1 MNRQNRVVSRLVFTL
16 LSVFAVTATYAE
28 QPNILLIVTDD
39 QRPDTIHALGN
50 NEIRTPTLDRFVK
63 EGMTFT
69 QAITAIPI
77 CVASRA
83 ELLTGRDGLLNGKSN
98 FGFAP
103 KDDVPHLATTLHEAG
118 YETCY
123 VGKWHTSGRPST
135 HGYETVEGLYSSG
148 GGKFPL
154 TVPKDWKGMD
164 VTGYRGWVF
173 QTDDR
178 KIFPEKGVGLTA
190 DISDDFT
197 DAAIQFLNR
206 RTKRPFFLHVNYTAP
221 HDPLFRPDGYEEN
234 YHADSMKL
242 PPNFKS
248 EHPFDHGNAGG
259 RDEVLY
265 SFPRT
270 PEQTRAGLAV
280 YYSVIEHLDASI
292 RLLMDSLRAEG
303 LDRNTLV
310 IFTSD
315 HGLAMGS
322 HGLRG
327 KQNMY
332 EHSVGVPLLFVG
344 PDIPSGAKTDA
355 QCYLRDLYPTI
366 CDYAG
371 VEIPET
377 VQGKS
382 LVPVFKQK
390 EKSIYDAVFAS
401 FKDSQQMIRT
411 DRWKYVRYPLV
422 KKEQLFDLKN
432 DPHELVNLA
441 DQPGEKDLLLE
452 LRHRLNK
459 WGEERNLGGDL

>member
-1 MNRQNRVVSRLVFTL
+1 MNRHNRVISILVFTL
-16 LSVFAVTATYAE
+16 LSSIAVAATETE

-50 NEIRTPTLDRFVK
+50 NEIRTPTLDRFVQ

-69 QAITAIPI
+69 RAITAIPI

-103 KDDVPHLATTLHEAG
+103 KDNVPHLATTLHQAG

-148 GGKFPL
+148 GGKHPL
-154 TVPKDWKGMD
+154 TVPKDWKGMN

-190 DISDDFT
+190 DISLYFT
-197 DAAIQFLNR
+197 LAANRFLVR
-206 RTKRPFFLHVNYTAP
+206 RSDRPFFLHVNYTAP
-221 HDPLFRPDGYEEN
+221 HDPLLLPSCYEGMYLPE
-234 YHADSMKL
+234 SLTL

-259 RDEVLY
+259 RDEALY
-265 SFPRT
+265 SSPRT
-270 PEQTRAGLAV
+270 PEQTRTGLAV
-280 YYSVIEHLDASI
+280 YYSVIEHLDKSI
-292 RLLMDSLRAEG
+292 GLLMESLRAQG

-315 HGLAMGS
+315 
-322 HGLRG
+322 
-327 KQNMY
+327 
-332 EHSVGVPLLFVG
+332 
-344 PDIPSGAKTDA
+344 
-355 QCYLRDLYPTI
+355 
-366 CDYAG
+366 
-371 VEIPET
+371 
-377 VQGKS
+377 
-382 LVPVFKQK
+382 
-390 EKSIYDAVFAS
+390 
-401 FKDSQQMIRT
+401 
-411 DRWKYVRYPLV
+411 
-422 KKEQLFDLKN
+422 
-432 DPHELVNLA
+432 
-441 DQPGEKDLLLE
+441 
-452 LRHRLNK
+452 
-459 WGEERNLGGDL
+459 